1 MKKLGFYLVALLIT
15 VSCLFAVPEKVEAA
29 GKQVVTIV
37 IDPGHGG
44 PATVATNL
52 GACYA
57 GLQEKD
63 MTLLTAMVVKQELE
77 KYGNVKVYLTRNAD
91 TELGI
96 KNRIT
101 FAQTVGAD
109 AVVSIHFNASSEHL
123 LYGSEIFVPSAGLYS
138 KGYSMASCVMKQ
150 WTAAGMIDKGIKT
163 RIGKSGDYYGLIRYG
178 AQAGIPTVI
187 LEHGY
192 MDNFHDL
199 TKVDDAMDW
208 QKLGVLDATGI
219 AKYYG
224 LKKGGTKASVAPT
237 VSIKAPAPVVIDDL
251 TPPALAMQ
259 INSYNAATGE
269 VTYTLTGYEPESR
282 LYLYGLSVGSTIDSA
297 GRVIPLMNDLYLWGK
312 GNTVT
317 GKFMVPAGYAGPVNA
332 VVYNNFNLPSNM
344 VTAIVGN

>member
-1 MKKLGFYLVALLIT
+1 MKKIVYYLAALAIMTACLVA
-15 VSCLFAVPEKVEAA
+15 SPDKVEAA
-29 GKQVVTIV
+29 GKKNITIV

-77 KYGNVKVYLTRNAD
+77 KYGNVTVYLTRNTD

-109 AVVSIHFNASSEHL
+109 AVVSIHFNATSEHL
-123 LYGSEIFVPSAGLYS
+123 LYGSEIFVPCAGLYS
-138 KGYSMASCVMKQ
+138 QGYSMASCVMKQ
-150 WTAAGMIDKGIKT
+150 WASAGMTDKGIKT
-163 RIGKSGDYYGLIRYG
+163 RIGKNGDYYGLIRYG
-178 AQAGIPTVI
+178 AQAGIPTII

-199 TKVDDAMDW
+199 PMLDDALDW
-208 QKLGVLDATGI
+208 QRLGILDATGI

-224 LKKGGTKASVAPT
+224 LKKGGTKASVSPT
-237 VSIKAPAPVVIDDL
+237 VSIKAPATIVVDDV
-251 TPPALAMQ
+251 TPPALAIQ

-282 LYLYGLSVGSTIDSA
+282 LYMYGLSIGTTLDSA
-297 GRVIPLMNDLYLWGK
+297 GRVIPLMNDLYKWGK

-317 GKFMVPAGYAGPVNA
+317 GKFMVPAGYVGPVNA

-344 VTAIVGN
+344 VTAFVGN